1 MATTTTRWIYIC
13 GIGVVDDVKL
23 GGMDWV
29 GWDGGCPS
37 RMMDWIGRMMGI
49 I

>member
-29 GWDGGCPS
+29 GWLGWGMSLKDDGL
-37 RMMDWIGRMMGI
+37 DW
-49 I
+49 